1 MPTTITAA
9 DLEAV
14 LRGDGEL
21 ALIDVREEG
30 VFGQNHLLMAVNLPL
45 SGLELSIRRAVPRRG
60 TPLVLVDDDDGLAAR
75 AAALF
80 VFVAARIARRGSGI
94 AVRGPQYYTV
104 LNF

>member
-45 SGLELSIRRAVPRRG
+45 SGLELSIRRAVPRRWRG
-60 TPLVLVDDDDGLAAR
+60 GLR
-75 AAALF
+75 SAAASSCPCTSK
-80 VFVAARIARRGSGI
+80 RRF
-94 AVRGPQYYTV
+94 P
-104 LNF
+104 L

>member
-45 SGLELSIRRAVPRRG
+45 SGL
-60 TPLVLVDDDDGLAAR
+60 
-75 AAALF
+75 
-80 VFVAARIARRGSGI
+80 
-94 AVRGPQYYTV
+94 
-104 LNF
+104 